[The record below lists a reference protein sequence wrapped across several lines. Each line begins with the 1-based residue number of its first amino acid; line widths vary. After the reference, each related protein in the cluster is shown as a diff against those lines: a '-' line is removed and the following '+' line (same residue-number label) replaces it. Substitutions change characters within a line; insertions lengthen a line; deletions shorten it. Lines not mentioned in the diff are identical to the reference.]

1 MSSRLQKI
9 NSDYNRRKIEI
20 ENNEKIMRDV
30 ISSLKV
36 MRGSLSQETIN
47 VINNYQP
54 GLLELLDFDNL
65 SDYTNLDNIKRVKD
79 NLTYVIDTL
88 LTSMERELV

>member
-36 MRGSLSQETIN
+36 MRGSLSQETVN